1 METSPFYSASKR
13 PDCAKNKS
21 TQARAFVH
29 FASEM
34 KRDAVLLPYRLT
46 LLSNSLFKGNRPQ
59 WFYYPIDL
67 HYSQTTSVTP
77 FICGRFYYPI
87 DLHYSQTCMDKLICW
102 RRFYYPINLHYEVQI
117 RFYQNRRFIRPH
129 RCAKN
134 GCRLIRQ
141 PFLIHK
147 VAGNFHIYGKS
158 TRIALYF

>member
-1 METSPFYSASKR
+1 MVKSGFYFIPNR
-13 PDCAKNKS
+13 VINCLLCFWLH
-21 TQARAFVH
+21 ARSNIKGH
-29 FASEM
+29 TLCSRTTE
-34 KRDAVLLPYRLT
+34 VLLFSKNNMPESQKSFMVWKSRLFT
-46 LLSNSLFKGNRPQ
+46 LHLNGRVTLKTKARKRVLLCILLRRWKETP
-59 WFYYPIDL
+59 FYYPID
-67 HYSQTTSVTP
+67 
-77 FICGRFYYPI
+77 
-87 DLHYSQTCMDKLICW
+87 
-102 RRFYYPINLHYEVQI
+102 LHYEVQI